1 MAGDPGST
9 GGMGSMAGMA
19 PSGGMGSMAGR
30 GMGMQVASEFDYLT
44 QMIPHHDEAIAAAQV
59 LQRGTQ
65 RQEMRDFA
73 VSIIEMQTA
82 EVEQMKAWLAA
93 WYPGRDTH
101 VDYDPM
107 MRDLTGLGGTALDQ
121 AFLDDMIPHH
131 MMAVMMSQQFVT
143 ANLANHPEVIPFA
156 KNIRDTQHNE
166 IQMMAGWLRDW
177 FGTTPGMG
185 HGGGMGH

>member
-9 GGMGSMAGMA
+9 CGMGSM
-19 PSGGMGSMAGR
+19 PGR

-65 RQEMRDFA
+65 RQEMRNFA
-73 VSIIEMQTA
+73 VAIIETQTA

-93 WYPGRDTH
+93 WYPGRDTR
-101 VDYDPM
+101 VDYEPM
-107 MRDLTGLGGTALDQ
+107 MRDLARLGGNALDQ
-121 AFLDDMIPHH
+121 AFLEDMIPHH
-131 MMAVMMSQQFVT
+131 MMAVMMSQQFLT
-143 ANLANHPEVIPFA
+143 ASLADHPEVVLFA
-156 KNIRDTQHNE
+156 ANIRNAQQTE
-166 IQMMAGWLRDW
+166 IHTMAGWLRDW
-177 FGTTPGMG
+177 FGTTPRMD